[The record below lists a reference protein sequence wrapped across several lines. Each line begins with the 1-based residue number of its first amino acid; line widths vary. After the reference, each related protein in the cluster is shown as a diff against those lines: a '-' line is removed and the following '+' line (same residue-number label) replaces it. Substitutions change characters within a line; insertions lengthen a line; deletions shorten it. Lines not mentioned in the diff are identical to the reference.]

1 MERKNLMES
10 ATIAINM
17 VIKLMN
23 VRRNQNLKVNV
34 TNAKSKVTRRLT
46 VD

>member
-1 MERKNLMES
+1 MEN

-23 VRRNQNLKVNV
+23 ARRNQNLKKNV
-34 TNAKSKVTRRLT
+34 TNVTNKVTRHLNANLNHPI
-46 VD
+46 